1 MGRETEGKKEA
12 GRAIEREREALQYR
26 FFSYLLLASLG
37 LCCRTKGSLL
47 PLPSCGGLYSP
58 AVVVG
63 LFSPAAGG
71 VLSSCGGG
79 LFSATVGAGSTPRLR
94 WGGSTPW
101 LRGALLPDYGVQASG
116 CGVLLWSLSSRAPA
130 SVVTECRLQL
140 PCGMWT
146 PPGPGMEPGSL
157 RWQADSDPLCCWGRP
172 VKLFCTSPLSR

>member
-1 MGRETEGKKEA
+1 MGRETEGKKGA

-94 WGGSTPW
+94 WG
-101 LRGALLPDYGVQASG
+101 ALLPDYGVQASG

-140 PCGMWT
+140 PCGMWGLLLDQGWNLV
-146 PPGPGMEPGSL
+146 PC
-157 RWQADSDPLCCWGRP
+157 AGRQI
-172 VKLFCTSPLSR
+172 LIHCAAGEGR